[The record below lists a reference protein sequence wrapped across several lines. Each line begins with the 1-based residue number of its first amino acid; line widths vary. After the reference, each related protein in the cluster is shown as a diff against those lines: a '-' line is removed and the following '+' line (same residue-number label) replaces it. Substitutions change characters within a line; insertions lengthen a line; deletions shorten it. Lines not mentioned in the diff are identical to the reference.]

1 MNKPVFVKID
11 EYQDILNIVDV
22 IKVNLAKTKA
32 TIAQINEL
40 KKKEDDI
47 LTNWTTSLDD
57 INRKVEDISKTL
69 FEQNK

>member
-11 EYQDILNIVDV
+11 EYQDVLNIVDV
-22 IKVNLAKTKA
+22 IKANLVKTKA

-47 LTNWTTSLDD
+47 LTSWTTSLDD
-57 INRKVEDISKTL
+57 INKKVDDISKTL
-69 FEQNK
+69 FEQK